1 MTADFGANAAAIP
14 AGSLRTVRLR
24 DQAIEVLRARI
35 ATGGFRPGRL
45 YGIGQVAEELGVSAT
60 PIREAL
66 VNLAKEDLVELVRN
80 RGFRIRELSEEELDE
95 IVDLRRM
102 LEVPAMRKIADGHMV
117 SDFAA
122 ARALSQAIEECTKVG
137 DWTGFL
143 SQDRALHLLLLSHL
157 GNRRLVTVVAALRD
171 LTRLYG
177 ISHAVE
183 SAGFAES
190 THEHDRLLDAIEA
203 GKGDLAAHIMENHL
217 RHARGI
223 WAGRKEP
230 EWQ

>member
-1 MTADFGANAAAIP
+1 MTADARGSAP
-14 AGSLRTVRLR
+14 AYPASLTTVRLR

-35 ATGGFRPGRL
+35 ANGGFVPGKL

-66 VNLAKEDLVELVRN
+66 VNLAREDLVELVRN
-80 RGFRIRELSEEELDE
+80 RGFRIRELSDEDLDE
-95 IVDLRRM
+95 IVEIRRM
-102 LEVPAMRKIADGHMV
+102 LEVPAMHKLGEGHLV
-117 SDFAA
+117 RDLAA
-122 ARALSQAIEECTKVG
+122 ARALSRNIEECTRVG

-143 SQDRALHLLLLSHL
+143 VHDRALHLLLLSGL
-157 GNRRLVTVVAALRD
+157 GNRRLVTVVGELRD

-177 ISHAVE
+177 LSHAVE
-183 SAGFAES
+183 SAAFEGS
-190 THEHDRLLDAIEA
+190 THEHDLLLDALEE
-203 GKGDLAAHIMENHL
+203 GNGDLAAQLMEGHL
-217 RHARGI
+217 RHTRGL

>member
-1 MTADFGANAAAIP
+1 MTADVGPNGAALPSGN
-14 AGSLRTVRLR
+14 LRTVRLR

-35 ATGGFRPGRL
+35 ATGGFRPGTL

-80 RGFRIRELSEEELDE
+80 RGFRIRELSEAELDE

-102 LEVPAMRKIADGHMV
+102 LEVPAIRRIAEEHMV
-117 SDFAA
+117 DDVTT
-122 ARALSQAIEECTKVG
+122 ARSLSQAIEECTKVG

-143 SQDRALHLLLLSHL
+143 THDRALHLLLLGHL
-157 GNRRLVTVVAALRD
+157 GNKRLVTVVAGLRD

-177 ISHAVE
+177 LSHARGSV
-183 SAGFAES
+183 GFAES
-190 THEHDRLLDAIEA
+190 TREHDRLIDAVEA
-203 GKGDLAAHIMENHL
+203 GKGDLAAQIMENHL

-230 EWQ
+230 EWP